1 MNKRPIIERMLRESE
16 NIWQRYLNHPFILG
30 VANGDLPV
38 EKFRFYLLQDYLYLY
53 DYAKVFAHTL
63 TKTDNKEIM
72 SLCSSSINN
81 ILNGEMKIH
90 KGYMSR
96 MGISKEEVEKV
107 KVSLTNLSYT
117 SYMLNVAEHG
127 DETAGLA
134 AILSCAISYEF
145 IGKWIK
151 ENYPKSVN
159 HEFYGE
165 WIRGYSG
172 EEYANANRK
181 IEKLMNRLCENINE
195 NQTQKLIDIF
205 VICSEY
211 EYKFWDMAW
220 NMEK

>member
-1 MNKRPIIERMLRESE
+1 MLKESE
-16 NIWQRYLNHPFILG
+16 KIWQSYLKHPFIWGL
-30 VANGDLPV
+30 ANGDLPLK
-38 EKFRFYLLQDYLYLY
+38 KFRFYLLQDYLYLF

-72 SLCSSSINN
+72 SLCSFSINN

-96 MGISKEEVEKV
+96 MGISKEDVEKV
-107 KVSLTNLSYT
+107 KASLTNLSYT

-127 DETAGLA
+127 DETTGLA

-145 IGKWIK
+145 IGKWIAK
-151 ENYPKSVN
+151 NYPNSIN

-172 EEYANANRK
+172 EEYANANRRL
-181 IEKLMNRLCENINE
+181 EKLMNKLCENLSE
-195 NQTQKLIDIF
+195 NQIQKLIDIF
-205 VICSEY
+205 VICSKY

-220 NMEK
+220 NME

>member
-1 MNKRPIIERMLRESE
+1 MNTKPIIERMLEESE
-16 NIWQRYLNHPFILG
+16 NIWQSYLKHPFILG
-30 VANGDLPV
+30 LSNGDLDIK
-38 EKFRFYLLQDYLYLY
+38 KFRFYLLQDYLYLF

-63 TKTDNKEIM
+63 TKTDNKQIM
-72 SLCSSSINN
+72 SLCSFSINN

-90 KGYMSR
+90 KSYMSR
-96 MGISKEEVEKV
+96 MGISDNEIEKV
-107 KVSLTNLSYT
+107 KLSLTNLSYT

-145 IGKWIK
+145 IGKWIA
-151 ENYPKSVN
+151 ENYPQSVN

-165 WIRGYSG
+165 WVSGYSG

-181 IEKLMNRLCENINE
+181 LENLMNKLCENISDE
-195 NQTQKLIDIF
+195 KAKKLIDIF

-220 NMEK
+220 NME

>member
-1 MNKRPIIERMLRESE
+1 MNTKPIIERMLEESE
-16 NIWQRYLNHPFILG
+16 NIWQSYLKHPFILAL
-30 VANGDLPV
+30 ANGDLDIK
-38 EKFRFYLLQDYLYLY
+38 KFRFYLLQDYLYLF

-72 SLCSSSINN
+72 SLCSFSINN

-96 MGISKEEVEKV
+96 MGITDDEVENV
-107 KVSLTNLSYT
+107 KLSLTNLSYT

-145 IGKWIK
+145 IGKWIAK
-151 ENYPKSVN
+151 NYPDSVN

-165 WIRGYSG
+165 WVSGYSG
-172 EEYANANRK
+172 EEYANSNRTL
-181 IEKLMNRLCENINE
+181 ENLMNKLCENISDE
-195 NQTQKLIDIF
+195 KAKKLIDIF

-220 NMEK
+220 NME

>member
-1 MNKRPIIERMLRESE
+1 MNTKPIIERMLEESE
-16 NIWQRYLNHPFILG
+16 NIWKSYLKHPFILAL
-30 VANGDLPV
+30 ANGDLDIK
-38 EKFRFYLLQDYLYLY
+38 KFRFYLLQDYLYLF

-72 SLCSSSINN
+72 SLCSFSINN

-96 MGISKEEVEKV
+96 MGITDDEVENV
-107 KVSLTNLSYT
+107 KLSLTNLSYT

-145 IGKWIK
+145 IGKWIAK
-151 ENYPKSVN
+151 NYPDSVN

-165 WIRGYSG
+165 WVSGYSG
-172 EEYANANRK
+172 EEYANSNRT
-181 IEKLMNRLCENINE
+181 LENIMNKLCDNISDE
-195 NQTQKLIDIF
+195 KAKMLIDIF
-205 VICSEY
+205 IICSEY

-220 NMEK
+220 NME

>member
-1 MNKRPIIERMLRESE
+1 MNTKPIIERMLEESE
-16 NIWQRYLNHPFILG
+16 NIWQSYLKHPFILAL
-30 VANGDLPV
+30 ANGDLDIK
-38 EKFRFYLLQDYLYLY
+38 KFRFYLLQDYLYLF

-72 SLCSSSINN
+72 SLCAFSINN

-96 MGISKEEVEKV
+96 MGITDDEVENV
-107 KVSLTNLSYT
+107 KLSLTNLSYT

-145 IGKWIK
+145 IGKWIAK
-151 ENYPKSVN
+151 NYPDSVN

-165 WIRGYSG
+165 WVSGYSG
-172 EEYANANRK
+172 EEYANSNRTL
-181 IEKLMNRLCENINE
+181 ENLMNKLCENISDE
-195 NQTQKLIDIF
+195 KAKKLIDIF

-220 NMEK
+220 NME

>member
-1 MNKRPIIERMLRESE
+1 M
-16 NIWQRYLNHPFILG
+16 Q
-30 VANGDLPV
+30 
-38 EKFRFYLLQDYLYLY
+38 YLYLF

-72 SLCSSSINN
+72 SLCSFSINN

-96 MGISKEEVEKV
+96 MGITDDEVENV
-107 KVSLTNLSYT
+107 KLSLTNLSYT

-145 IGKWIK
+145 IGKWIAK
-151 ENYPKSVN
+151 NYPDSVN

-165 WIRGYSG
+165 WVSGYSG
-172 EEYANANRK
+172 EEYANSNRTL
-181 IEKLMNRLCENINE
+181 ENLMNKLCENISDE
-195 NQTQKLIDIF
+195 KAKKLIDIF
-205 VICSEY
+205 TNDV
-211 EYKFWDMAW
+211 
-220 NMEK
+220 